1 MRDVKKYDVFQLADR
16 LVIEVYQIT
25 AKFPR
30 EETYG
35 LTSQLRRAASS
46 IPMNLVEGA
55 ARSGEKEF
63 SQFANIA
70 VGSCEEVRY
79 QLHLARELDYIDS
92 DTQVRLDAEYKNVK
106 MMLSKLL
113 AAVGGKR

>member
-16 LVIEVYQIT
+16 LVIEVYRIT

-63 SQFANIA
+63 SQFVNIA

-79 QLHLARELDYIDS
+79 QPAPSR
-92 DTQVRLDAEYKNVK
+92 T
-106 MMLSKLL
+106 
-113 AAVGGKR
+113 

>member
-1 MRDVKKYDVFQLADR
+1 MRDVKNYDVFQLADG
-16 LVIEVYQIT
+16 LVVEVYKAT
-25 AKFPR
+25 SGFPK

-35 LTSQLRRAASS
+35 LTSQLRRAAAS
-46 IPMNLVEGA
+46 IPSNLVEGA

-63 SQFANIA
+63 GQFLNVA

-79 QLHLARELDYIDS
+79 QLHLANRLGYMDADS
-92 DTQVRLDAEYKNVK
+92 QSRLDAGYENVK
-106 MMLSKLL
+106 MMLTKLL

>member
-1 MRDVKKYDVFQLADR
+1 MRDVKKYDVFQMADR
-16 LVIEVYQIT
+16 LVIEIYRTT
-25 AKFPR
+25 AKFPK

-46 IPMNLVEGA
+46 IPINLVEGA

-63 SQFANIA
+63 SQFVNIA

-79 QLHLARELDYIDS
+79 QLHLARELGYIDS
-92 DTQVRLDAEYKNVK
+92 ETQAKLDAEYENVK
-106 MMLSKLL
+106 MMLTKLL
-113 AAVGGKR
+113 AAVSGRR